1 MKGEITMSYMDRIEK
16 LLADSGEASVNL
28 SRVLISAYEIANK
41 NEDKVVVRMLLEA
54 LTKKKAFDQT
64 MIQIINNL
72 QRRES
77 ME

>member
-1 MKGEITMSYMDRIEK
+1 MSYMDRIEK

-28 SRVLISAYEIANK
+28 SRILISAYEIG
-41 NEDKVVVRMLLEA
+41 NENNDETVVKMLYEA

-64 MIQIINNL
+64 MIQIIGYL
-72 QRRES
+72 QKRMD